1 MTSRTIASRS
11 TFAPADVA
19 LILGLALMW
28 GVSFLFIKVAVTDVG
43 PAWVVA
49 GRTSI
54 GAATLAVI
62 LVVRGR
68 RYPTGLDTWRHL
80 VVLGLLSN
88 MLPWLLL
95 AWAEQTI
102 SSGLTAVLN
111 ALTPSMTLVVAVA
124 IGLERLTAPRVLG
137 LLLALGGTTVAVWQ
151 ELDAEGGLGP
161 ILAIALATILYGM
174 GAVYA
179 KRTVSGRFGPLQ
191 LAAGQVLVSAV
202 VTTTGALV
210 FTGLPQGLEADSAG
224 SLLGLGTLGTGLA
237 FLVFYRLL
245 DSVGATS
252 ATLVTYLIPV
262 VGLIAGAVVL
272 NETFGPNVVAGLVV
286 IVAGIWLAQREALP
300 ASGPDP
306 ELEILVADE

>member
-1 MTSRTIASRS
+1 MSTRTVASRS
-11 TFAPADVA
+11 TFATTDVA

-62 LVVRGR
+62 LFARGR

-95 AWAEQTI
+95 AWAEQTV

-124 IGLERLTAPRVLG
+124 IGLERLTTPRVLG
-137 LLLALGGTTVAVWQ
+137 LLLALGGTTMAVWQ
-151 ELDAEGGLGP
+151 ELGADGGLGP
-161 ILAIALATILYGM
+161 ILAIALATVLYGI

-191 LAAGQVLVSAV
+191 LAAGQVLVSAAV
-202 VTTTGALV
+202 MTTGALL
-210 FTGLPQGLEADSAG
+210 FDGMPQGLEADSAG
-224 SLLGLGTLGTGLA
+224 SLLGLGALGTGLA

-262 VGLIAGAVVL
+262 VGLVAGAVVL
-272 NETFGPNVVAGLVV
+272 NENFGPNVIAGLIV
-286 IVAGIWLAQREALP
+286 IVAGIWLAQREPLP
-300 ASGPDP
+300 ASSPEP
-306 ELEILVADE
+306 ELEILVTDE